1 MPSSLATQLAK
12 GVSPNASLLS
22 ETARKKHFASSSYLF
37 SSSTKGQIDDLDT
50 IHALAINALSQLR
63 QIHPSISA
71 FDEQS
76 LVYRALFSHRAKE
89 TDRTLLAK
97 EELAEL
103 DATIKACLAA
113 IGPCLL
119 ENTSGRV
126 LEWLV
131 RRFRINEF
139 NTPDILTVF
148 LPYHESPHFAKMVSI
163 LTIDEKEP
171 WRFLTAYKA
180 SGKAVQRSAL
190 VTEMLKDREL
200 TRFVVSLLPD
210 ALAVSGGRNV
220 HRTLISFNVSTILE
234 YVTRVE
240 RRDLDAPLLASLLPA
255 LTAPLK
261 VFELSMTQG
270 LRKDSILG
278 SFVLL
283 SALSQKC
290 SFTSP
295 AVKTILSGMIHCA
308 SVTMLIGAHQLLTAV
323 ISFLGPQQQ
332 LQDVSASVVDEL
344 AALSDFEDAL
354 IGCLG
359 WKGSEKLLI
368 LILGRLVENGE
379 YADVVRLL
387 ITSKITPNVVLQH
400 LAKEIPIKDN
410 ESDVLTELYQRH
422 PDLVRSSAEVLA
434 AADEG
439 KEAEIQ
445 QRLLHLAVPKGTGT
459 VPQDIILASSSSD
472 ASVRAS
478 AIKRIAGLLAN
489 GPDDVDADEKSAL
502 KEALLDRIY
511 DTDAAVLDAL
521 YSESNVLVPLVAGST
536 EVLHRLATF
545 ISEQTVSRSV
555 LRAHLVFFCNAFVAA
570 HPEYGIRVA
579 TTLVFPNALFTK
591 PRNKTA
597 TAVWDV
603 VGKSRLGE
611 DNLFKGTKEAIDE
624 SPDSLVDTNDVLTKR
639 LAENFRVSNDYR
651 ELLAW
656 LLENMADDRD
666 AHTRLFCLLILRSL
680 LPSLSGVDRVDAS
693 FKFVN
698 TMSME
703 GIDRLEDD
711 EDVLD
716 EQSSLK
722 NVIAK
727 PNSRCTTHRLRF
739 MVLIL
744 IASTPRPQGRE
755 LEWFISENESADEAV
770 NARYVRLQRAAY
782 AIMNTVVPSTNLAV
796 QANGVLFEVLG
807 PDALLLL
814 SGIWACST
822 TILGVDAETIRY
834 TALRHGSAFLRA
846 QPTEH
851 PVDFQVILPSL
862 LCCLQAS
869 DKRIR
874 GGAMECIAII
884 SASISGSKP
893 MTIYAYDQIYGPAS
907 SRLQYIDWSDEA
919 KYLNLLVDCRD
930 HSVNDADYLVLFHHE
945 HISRRK
951 AENKKDAKQ
960 RHRILC
966 FLLSHVLCCPSIPIR
981 LSILKSL
988 SRVSDQTKLE
998 MLLPIIERALD
1009 SSSTIG
1015 ASGDLEIYALQSFD
1029 SSVAKLLN
1037 SETSSIWSILMR
1049 AIDHYLARGESVE
1062 QWTRLRTTLQDSLF
1076 AVLSTKRQLEISHKL
1091 IELGSRIGDEHGIK
1105 RLLSQSVKKPALV
1118 IGLLQSLQPD
1128 VRDASERTSKKPRK
1142 EASSEAENDSLFR
1155 LAFLTEVL
1163 SAQKLPGSI
1172 DLVSALLD
1180 TLNRIMTSCNPVQ
1193 PDVIY
1198 VVQLIMACLESSIS
1212 HIEELPNGTSNAIR
1226 TDVLIE
1232 LMRTS
1237 ENPQTFNQALLL
1249 LASFAKLSASSVLHN
1264 VMPIFTF
1271 MGSNIFHRDDSYSLK
1286 VIQKTIESIVPVAT
1300 SSMKEKYETRLDL
1313 YIGSRQ
1319 LLRTFTD
1326 ASTHIPRHRRSSFF
1340 THLVDVLGPETYLA
1354 PVLMLLTDKFT
1365 NRVSRQTKQEA
1376 QATLALPLSVMQHY
1390 VPKTQLA
1397 AMTEIFNE
1405 VQRLV
1410 KKVEEH
1416 ASEEKTFLE
1425 FAMLDE
1431 HAVSP
1436 STIRKRQCQALLI
1449 LTGFGMKQMPVSK
1462 LAKSPAG
1469 DLEFV
1474 ISSLMEL
1481 ATLDRNG
1488 QTLSDL
1494 REIGSSAQWALLQSM
1509 TVISAQFFALT
1520 ILAMLSSD
1528 NRKIYQAAFD
1538 LLASRVGDMK
1548 AEIREEISPVMAQI
1562 IARMTELMP
1571 ALQDSETI
1579 SEGMKALLSIGESA
1593 SSKEEHALTSMVPA
1607 VIDIIKKYPG
1617 VSQAIAVVPVLTTKL
1632 GPRIIPYLRS
1642 LIDTCVSLVRST
1654 DSTLSLDS
1662 LIGGINALAS
1672 LLRAIPTFWGVQEII
1687 LLVELY
1693 LDQEL
1698 AVAKELPS
1706 HLEKLTKL
1714 LSKQIPGKIVLSSL
1728 LQCRPSLDDLKR
1740 DDGLPR
1746 FNRFFEL
1753 LKRCLHF
1760 TARPD
1765 VLENLRGLF
1774 GLFLE
1779 TFDARSILPSHEASE
1794 TEDKIIAAY
1803 LELVVKLN
1811 ETAFQPLFRRM
1822 VDWAFGDNTSPDKQI
1837 TFCRHYSALL
1847 DLFKELMTP
1856 YMSLLVNHF
1865 AELLTSFTKEENTNK
1880 ELWLAV
1886 VETLSKSFVVDDGVY
1901 WRDDRLRLIS
1911 EPLVQQIPIPI
1922 NLRISEGRTLLSNAL
1937 STLVDCLEDDASVK
1951 AANHAVLMHTRSEDT
1966 RVRIFALQCSVAI
1979 WQAHGSKLR
1988 AFGPETATFIIEC
2001 AEDENDEVVR
2011 ICRQLRDAVQSEVG
2025 KIEGL

>member
-12 GVSPNASLLS
+12 GVSLNAPLLS

-37 SSSTKGQIDDLDT
+37 SPSTKGQIDDLDT
-50 IHALAINALSQLR
+50 IHALALNALSQLR
-63 QIHPSISA
+63 QIHSSLSA

-89 TDRTLLAK
+89 TDRTLLAR
-97 EELAEL
+97 EDLAEL
-103 DATIKACLAA
+103 DASIKTCLAA

-119 ENTSGRV
+119 DNTAGRV
-126 LEWLV
+126 LEWLI

-139 NTPDILTVF
+139 NAPDILTVF

-190 VTEMLKDREL
+190 VTEMLKGREL
-200 TRFVVSLLPD
+200 TRFVVSLLPET
-210 ALAVSGGRNV
+210 LAVSGGRNV

-234 YVTRVE
+234 YVTRAE
-240 RRDLDAPLLASLLPA
+240 RRDLDAPLLAFLLPA

-261 VFELSMTQG
+261 VFELSMAQG

-295 AVKTILSGMIHCA
+295 AVKTILSGMVHCA
-308 SVTMLIGAHQLLTAV
+308 SATMVIGAHQLLTAL

-332 LQDVSASVVDEL
+332 LQDVSAGVVDGL
-344 AALSDFEDAL
+344 VALPDFEDAL
-354 IGCLG
+354 TRCLE
-359 WKGSEKLLI
+359 WKGSENLL
-368 LILGRLVENGE
+368 LPTLGRLVENGE
-379 YADVVRLL
+379 HADVVRLL
-387 ITSKITPNVVLQH
+387 ITSKNTSNVVLQH
-400 LAKEIPIKDN
+400 LAKEILIKDN
-410 ESDVLTELYQRH
+410 DSNVLTELYQRH
-422 PDLVRSSAEVLA
+422 PDLVRLSAEQLA

-439 KEAEIQ
+439 KEAVIQ
-445 QRLLHLAVPKGTGT
+445 QRLLHLAVPKGPGT
-459 VPQDIILASSSSD
+459 DPQNIILASSSFD

-478 AIKRIAGLLAN
+478 AVKRIADLLAN
-489 GPDDVDADEKSAL
+489 GPDDVDDNEKSAL
-502 KEALLDRIY
+502 KEAVLDRIY
-511 DTDAAVLDAL
+511 DTDVAVLDAL
-521 YSESNVLVPLVAGST
+521 YAESNVLVPLVADST
-536 EVLHRLATF
+536 EVFHKLATF
-545 ISEQTVSRSV
+545 LSEQTVSRSV

-570 HPEYGIRVA
+570 RPEYSIRVA

-597 TAVWDV
+597 TAVWEA
-603 VGKSRLGE
+603 VGKSHLGE
-611 DNLFKGTKEAIDE
+611 DYLFKGTKEAIDK
-624 SPDSLVDTNDVLTKR
+624 SPDSLVDTNDALTNC

-656 LLENMADDRD
+656 LLENIADERD
-666 AHTRLFCLLILRSL
+666 AHTRLFCLLVLRSL

-693 FKFVN
+693 FRTLN

-703 GIDRLEDD
+703 GMNRLGDD

-722 NVIAK
+722 SVVAK
-727 PNSRCTTHRLRF
+727 PHSRVATQRLRF
-739 MVLIL
+739 MVLML

-770 NARYVRLQRAAY
+770 GTSYVRLQRAAY
-782 AIMNTVVPSTNLAV
+782 AIMNSTVSNTNLAI

-807 PDALLLL
+807 PDALLFL
-814 SGIWACST
+814 SGIWTCST
-822 TILGVDAETIRY
+822 AITGVDAETIRY
-834 TALRHGSAFLRA
+834 ISLRHGSAFLRA
-846 QPTEH
+846 RPTER

-862 LCCLQAS
+862 LSCLQES

-874 GGAMECIAII
+874 AAAIECIAILL
-884 SASISGSKP
+884 ASSSGSKP
-893 MTIYAYDQIYGPAS
+893 TTIYAYDQVYGSAS
-907 SRLQYIDWSDEA
+907 SHLQYIDWSDET
-919 KYLNLLVDCRD
+919 KYLNLLVDYRD
-930 HSVNDADYLVLFHHE
+930 HLVNDPDCLVLFHHE
-945 HISRRK
+945 HISRTK

-960 RHRILC
+960 RRRILC
-966 FLLSHVLCCPSIPIR
+966 FLLSHVLCCPSLPIR

-1009 SSSTIG
+1009 SPSTIG
-1015 ASGDLEIYALQSFD
+1015 ASGDLETYALQSFD

-1037 SETSSIWSILMR
+1037 SESSSVWPILIR
-1049 AIDHYLARGESVE
+1049 AIDYYLARGEPVE

-1076 AVLSTKRQLEISHKL
+1076 AVLSTKRQLEVSHKL
-1091 IELGSRIGDEHGIK
+1091 IERGCRISDEHGIK

-1128 VRDASERTSKKPRK
+1128 IKDASERTPKKPRK
-1142 EASSEAENDSLFR
+1142 EAPSEAENDSLSR
-1155 LAFLTEVL
+1155 LSFLAEVL
-1163 SAQKLPGSI
+1163 SAQKLPASI

-1180 TLNRIMTSCNPVQ
+1180 TLNRIMTSCNPAQ

-1198 VVQLIMACLESSIS
+1198 VVQLTLACLESSIS
-1212 HIEELPNGTSNAIR
+1212 HIEKLPNVTSNAIR
-1226 TDVLIE
+1226 TDVLVE

-1249 LASFAKLSASSVLHN
+1249 LASLAKLSSSSVLHN

-1271 MGSNIFHRDDSYSLK
+1271 MGSNVFHRDDSYSFK
-1286 VIQKTIESIVPVAT
+1286 VIQKTIESIVPVAA
-1300 SSMKEKYETRLDL
+1300 SSMREKYENRLDL

-1326 ASTHIPRHRRSSFF
+1326 ASTHIPRHRRTSFF
-1340 THLVDVLGPETYLA
+1340 THLIDVLGPETYLA
-1354 PVLMLLTDKFT
+1354 PVLMLLTDKFA

-1397 AMTEIFNE
+1397 AMTEIINE
-1405 VQRLV
+1405 AQRLL
-1410 KKVEEH
+1410 KKVEDH
-1416 ASEEKTFLE
+1416 ASEEKVFLE
-1425 FAMLDE
+1425 LAMLDE

-1449 LTGFGMKQMPVSK
+1449 LTGFGMKQIPASK
-1462 LAKSPAG
+1462 LAKSPAS

-1488 QTLSDL
+1488 QALSDL

-1509 TVISAQFFALT
+1509 TVISAQFFAST
-1520 ILAMLSSD
+1520 ILSMLSSD

-1538 LLASRVGDMK
+1538 LLASRVREMK
-1548 AEIREEISPVMAQI
+1548 AEAREEISPVIGQI
-1562 IARMTELMP
+1562 ITRMTELMP
-1571 ALQDSETI
+1571 ALQDGETI
-1579 SEGMKALLSIGESA
+1579 SEGMKALMSIGESA
-1593 SSKEEHALTSMVPA
+1593 SSKEEPALTSVVPII
-1607 VIDIIKKYPG
+1607 IDIIKKYPG
-1617 VSQAIAVVPVLTTKL
+1617 VSQAIGVVPVLTAKL

-1642 LIDTCVSLVRST
+1642 LVGTCVSLVRSS
-1654 DSTLSLDS
+1654 DATLSRGS
-1662 LIGGINALAS
+1662 LVGGIDVLSS
-1672 LLRAIPTFWGVQEII
+1672 LLKAIPTFWGVQEII
-1687 LLVELY
+1687 LLIELY
-1693 LDQEL
+1693 LDEGL
-1698 AVAKELPS
+1698 AVVKGLSS

-1714 LSKQIPGKIVLSSL
+1714 LFKQIPGKTVLSSL

-1760 TARPD
+1760 ASRPD

-1774 GLFLE
+1774 SLFLE
-1779 TFDARSILPSHEASE
+1779 AFDARSILPSHEASE

-1822 VDWAFGDNTSPDKQI
+1822 VDWAFGDNSSPDKQI
-1837 TFCRHYSALL
+1837 TFCRHYSGLL

-1880 ELWLAV
+1880 ELWLAAI
-1886 VETLSKSFVVDDGVY
+1886 ETLSKSFVVDDGVY

-1911 EPLVQQIPIPI
+1911 EPLTQQIPVCI
-1922 NLRISEGRTLLSNAL
+1922 NLSISEGRTLLSKAL
-1937 STLVDCLEDDASVK
+1937 SALVDCLEDDTLAK
-1951 AANHAVLMHTRSEDT
+1951 AMNHAVLMHTRSEDA
-1966 RVRIFALQCSVAI
+1966 RIRIFALQCSVAI

-2001 AEDENDEVVR
+2001 AEDGNDEVVR

-2025 KIEGL
+2025 TIEGL